1 MRLLQITK
9 SLITCVAYICFNTI
23 INNNTHQLLIILKYY
38 SKAQIIQLK
47 LILIVTFACTN
58 NITFSLN

>member
-9 SLITCVAYICFNTI
+9 SLITCVAYICFNMI
-23 INNNTHQLLIILKYY
+23 INNNTHQLIILKYY
-38 SKAQIIQLK
+38 SKAQIIQFK
-47 LILIVTFACTN
+47 LILIDTFACTN